1 VIAPVSHDSEVELIM
16 PNGVR
21 LGLQAPQ
28 AGPNA
33 AAGFVKDFVRRA
45 HAGGFRMFWVGDHIL
60 MGGFNHRAKEHEIFL
75 EPLVLLSYI
84 AGELDD
90 VELGTSV
97 LIAPYRNAFSVMK
110 SIATLAHLTQHRLA
124 IGVGAGWAEHEFDAL
139 GAPFRARGRLT
150 NEFCQLFTKLRDA
163 PDEAWEVGPY
173 IYRGGGF
180 EPRLDAHSRLWVGG
194 NSSAARRRAARWGDG
209 WQPTGLTVEDMRTG
223 IAELRAYCQEAGRD
237 VSELEIGLRLRIRPT
252 PEASPHYIGD
262 LLGPYTDAG
271 VRDFLLEINT
281 RDRQRALDSIDRV
294 VASAQLANLMA

>member
-1 VIAPVSHDSEVELIM
+1 M
-16 PNGVR
+16 PDEVR

-33 AAGFVKDFVRRA
+33 VAGFVKDFVRRA

-60 MGGFNHRAKEHEIFL
+60 MGGFNHRAKEHETFL

-97 LIAPYRNAFSVMK
+97 MIAPYRNALSVMK
-110 SIATLAHLTQHRLA
+110 SIATLAHLTQHRLS
-124 IGVGAGWAEHEFDAL
+124 IGIGAGWAEHEFKAL

-150 NEFCQLFTKLRDA
+150 NEFCQLFAKLRDA
-163 PDEAWEVGPY
+163 PDETWEVGPY
-173 IYRGGGF
+173 TYGGGGF
-180 EPRLDAHSRLWVGG
+180 EPRLDANANLWIGG
-194 NSSAARRRAARWGDG
+194 NSSAARQRAARWGDG

-223 IAELRAYCQEAGRD
+223 ISELRGFCQEVGRAF
-237 VSELEIGLRLRIRPT
+237 SEIEIGLRLRIRPT

-262 LLGPYTDAG
+262 LLGPYIDAG

-281 RDRQRALDSIDRV
+281 RDRQRALESIDRV
-294 VASAQLANLMA
+294 VESARLDSLMA

>member
-1 VIAPVSHDSEVELIM
+1 MSK
-16 PNGVR
+16 GVR

-33 AAGFVKDFVRRA
+33 VAGFVKDFIRRA

-60 MGGFNHRAKEHEIFL
+60 MGGFNHRAKEHETFL

-97 LIAPYRNAFSVMK
+97 LIAPYRNALSVMK
-110 SIATLAHLTQHRLA
+110 SIATLAHLTQRRLS
-124 IGVGAGWAEHEFDAL
+124 IGIGAGWAEHEFNAL

-150 NEFCQLFTKLRDA
+150 NEFCELFAKLRDM
-163 PDEAWEVGPY
+163 PEETWEVGPY
-173 IYRGGGF
+173 RYGGGGF
-180 EPRLDAHSRLWVGG
+180 EPRLDANTNLWIGG
-194 NSSAARRRAARWGDG
+194 NSAAARQRAARWGDG
-209 WQPTGLTVEDMRTG
+209 WQPTGLAVEDMRAG
-223 IAELRAYCQEAGRD
+223 ISELRAFCQEGERD
-237 VSELEIGLRLRIRPT
+237 FSEIDIGLRLRIRPT

-262 LLGPYTDAG
+262 LLGPYIDIG

-294 VASAQLANLMA
+294 VASARLATLIA